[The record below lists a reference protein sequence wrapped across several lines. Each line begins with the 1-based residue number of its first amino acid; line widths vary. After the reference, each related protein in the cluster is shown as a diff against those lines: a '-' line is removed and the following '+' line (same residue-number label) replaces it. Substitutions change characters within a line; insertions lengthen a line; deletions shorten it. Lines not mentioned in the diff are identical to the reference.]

1 MPGRTRSTTATARTT
16 DRHMDREDFT
26 RNGQTYDVIMDNLLG
41 DEADRWAERP
51 RPTERRA
58 DDGIGAAT
66 PTSIACDHR
75 YLGGAPGRARVTVN
89 PNPNGAP
96 TLTSPSPSPGSC
108 CTELTPLD
116 QHCDACRDS
125 GSSPKFDYRPTPQT
139 DAEKPDIWVTPAL

>member
-1 MPGRTRSTTATARTT
+1 MADEFPTDLPSYTLQDIAGMLPVTTLSL
-16 DRHMDREDFT
+16 EDFASDT
-26 RNGQTYDVIMDNLLG
+26 DDEG

-66 PTSIACDHR
+66 PTNIACDHR

-89 PNPNGAP
+89 PNPYGAP
-96 TLTSPSPSPGSC
+96 TLPSPSPSPGSC

-139 DAEKPDIWVTPAL
+139 DAGKPDIWVTPAL

>member
-1 MPGRTRSTTATARTT
+1 MADEFPTDLPSYTLQDIAGMLPVTTLSL
-16 DRHMDREDFT
+16 EDFASDT
-26 RNGQTYDVIMDNLLG
+26 DDGG

-66 PTSIACDHR
+66 PTNIACDHR

-89 PNPNGAP
+89 PNPYGAP

-139 DAEKPDIWVTPAL
+139 DAGKPDIWVTPAL